1 MLVAMS
7 SSGSKVV
14 AASSATESRCPSC
27 GNTLVVRLPVKRVPH
42 FAHHPGDGA
51 PYRAAQTPAA
61 RRARLRAAARAARR
75 AQVADS
81 GQEALFDFAEG
92 DV

>member
-27 GNTLVVRLPVKRVPH
+27 GNTLVVRLPVKGVPH
-42 FAHHPGDGA
+42 FAHHPSDS
-51 PYRAAQTPAA
+51 TP
-61 RRARLRAAARAARR
+61 
-75 AQVADS
+75 
-81 GQEALFDFAEG
+81 
-92 DV
+92 

>member
-14 AASSATESRCPSC
+14 AASGATESHCPSC
-27 GNTLVVRLPVKRVPH
+27 GNTLVVRLPTKRVPH

-51 PYRAAQTPAA
+51 PCRAAQTPAA
-61 RRARLRAAARAARR
+61 RRAPVCALARAAKV
-75 AQVADS
+75 AQAASD
-81 GQEALFDFAEG
+81 GQDVLFDLVE
-92 DV
+92 

>member
-42 FAHHPGDGA
+42 FPGDGA
-51 PYRAAQTPAA
+51 PCRAAQTPAA
-61 RRARLRAAARAARR
+61 RRARLRAAARADRR